1 MALASGP
8 TGRTRL
14 SVVRKGDAGI
24 LGNLKILESAPPD
37 FLAGIRVVDLGQ
49 YLPGPYAAQILADLG
64 ADVVKVEPPDGDPF
78 RHMPPCDADGLSM
91 DYRAVNAGKSVV
103 FLDLKS
109 SDGRDALAGLL
120 ASADVLIESYRP
132 DVLDRLEF
140 PRERILSLNPELI
153 HISLTGWGRT
163 GPYRD
168 RPGHDI
174 NYMALGGCLT
184 ATGTAATPAVGYPP
198 TADHAAGL
206 QAALAAVTAL
216 FGRMNPRAESA
227 GGQHIDLS
235 IMESVLAWQTVPLNA
250 VLSGHPPERRY
261 EVLNGGAACYQV
273 YRTSDARYITLGALE
288 AKFWA
293 NFCNALGRPEWI
305 DRQWERVPQRDLI
318 GEVGDVLRSRPLDE
332 WVERLGNVDC
342 CFEPVWPVEDLSE
355 HPHIQARGMLR
366 QKAGAHDGLQVL
378 NPLRVDGAKPAQRS
392 PMLETDAASILADWR
407 GDPSESEPAPK
418 AQAS

>member
-1 MALASGP
+1 
-8 TGRTRL
+8 
-14 SVVRKGDAGI
+14 
-24 LGNLKILESAPPD
+24 
-37 FLAGIRVVDLGQ
+37 
-49 YLPGPYAAQILADLG
+49 
-64 ADVVKVEPPDGDPF
+64 
-78 RHMPPCDADGLSM
+78 M
-91 DYRAVNAGKSVV
+91 DYRAVNAGKSVIV
-103 FLDLKS
+103 LDLKS
-109 SDGRDALAGLL
+109 ADGRDAFAGLL
-120 ASADVLIESYRP
+120 ESADVLIESYRP

-140 PRERILSLNPELI
+140 PRERILSLNPDLI

-216 FGRMNPRAESA
+216 FGRMNPRADST

-261 EVLNGGAACYQV
+261 EVLNGGAACYQI

-293 NFCNALGRPEWI
+293 NFCHAVGRPEWI

-318 GEVGDVLRSRPLDE
+318 GEVGDVLRGRPLDE
-332 WVERLGNVDC
+332 WVERLGDVDC

-366 QKAGAHDGLQVL
+366 QKAGAQDGLQVL
-378 NPLRVDGAKPAQRS
+378 NPLRIDGTKPAQRS
-392 PMLETDAASILADWR
+392 PVLETDAASVLAAWR
-407 GDPSESEPAPK
+407 GDTAESEPAPK
-418 AQAS
+418 ARAS